1 MVLRKKYDTIIFD
14 LDGTLLDTL
23 DDLAIST
30 NYALRQMGYAERSRE
45 EIRAFVGNGVKKLI
59 ERAVPCGTSI
69 EKTEEVLSIFK
80 QYYAEHSDVHTK
92 PYDGILALLDRL
104 IAEGFRI
111 AVVSNKLDSAVKT
124 LCRRYFGDRILV
136 AIGDKEGVAKKPAPD
151 MVHEALAILYAHHF
165 DAVYIGDS
173 DVDVLTAENAKMDCI
188 SVTWGFRDED
198 FLAQS
203 GASHIVH
210 SPSEIFPLLFLNEF
224 SPNI

>member
-30 NYALRQMGYAERSRE
+30 NYALRQLGYAERSRE

-80 QYYAEHSDVHTK
+80 QYYAEHSDIHTK

-198 FLAQS
+198 FLVQS

>member
-92 PYDGILALLDRL
+92 PYDGILVLLNRL

-198 FLAQS
+198 FLVQS

-210 SPSEIFPLLFLNEF
+210 SPSEIFPLLFLSEF

>member
-1 MVLRKKYDTIIFD
+1 MDLRKKYDTIIFD

-45 EIRAFVGNGVKKLI
+45 EIRSFVGNGVKKLI
-59 ERAVPCGTSI
+59 ERAVPDGTSI
-69 EKTEEVLSIFK
+69 EKTEETLSIFK
-80 QYYAEHSDVHTK
+80 QYYAENSDVHTK
-92 PYDGILALLDRL
+92 PYDGVLSLLDRL

-136 AIGDKEGVAKKPAPD
+136 AIGDKEGIAKKPAPD

-173 DVDVLTAENAKMDCI
+173 DVDIHTAQNAKMDCI
-188 SVTWGFRDED
+188 SVAWGFRDED
-198 FLAQS
+198 FLVQS
-203 GASHIVH
+203 GASLIVRH
-210 SPSEIFPLLFLNEF
+210 PSEIFPFLFLE
-224 SPNI
+224 